1 MSEGTNETML
11 RRIEHLER
19 SNRAMKFIALG
30 AIVASVALNA
40 IPALALFPH
49 GPKAVDAQSYNLVT
63 AKGVLVATLGQTA
76 NGGYLAFF
84 DAKGKPEMLVGA
96 GAPVSS
102 DATAKSLGVAVYD
115 GNALFPGAGDARQ
128 VWAMSTA
135 KGVTTIGNS
144 IYDGNAK
151 VRLSS
156 VTASDG
162 SNAGSFFYDANPL
175 NANPR
180 AGIGLG
186 SNGPGA
192 FYEDSTGVARL
203 LEGVLA
209 DDSGVAISMM
219 NTGATISLLDVSAL
233 GDGSATTLQIKDHNN
248 HARMIGGFSLASGEI
263 IQLNDVNQAETFRAP
278 CTGNACP

>member
-175 NANPR
+175 NAKSARGYRIGQQWSGRVLRGFDRRGASPR
-180 AGIGLG
+180 RRVGGRFGRRHLDDEHWRNDIPAGR
-186 SNGPGA
+186 
-192 FYEDSTGVARL
+192 FGVGRW
-203 LEGVLA
+203 
-209 DDSGVAISMM
+209 
-219 NTGATISLLDVSAL
+219 L
-233 GDGSATTLQIKDHNN
+233 GDDAADQ
-248 HARMIGGFSLASGEI
+248 R
-263 IQLNDVNQAETFRAP
+263 P
-278 CTGNACP
+278 